1 MANHQSAKKRARQ
14 NIVRRERN
22 KYKTVGMRVAI
33 KNLRNTEDKAEAE
46 KMLPEVISQI
56 DRNAKHNIIHQ
67 NKASNLKSKLTR
79 YVNSL

>member
-22 KYKTVGMRVAI
+22 RYKTLGMRVAI

-46 KMLPEVISQI
+46 KMLPEVFSKI
-56 DRNAKHNIIHQ
+56 DRNAKHNIIHN
-67 NKASNLKSKLTR
+67 NKAANLKSKLTR

>member
-22 KYKTVGMRVAI
+22 RYKTVGMRVAI

-46 KMLPEVISQI
+46 KMLPEVLSKI
-56 DRNAKHNIIHQ
+56 DRNAKHNIIHN